1 MNRNGKIGRLPK
13 TIREELNQ
21 RLEQGGQGSELLSW
35 LNSQPEVQGMMATF
49 FGGRPVSKQSLSQ
62 WRRFSPERGS
72 VTRTAWQ
79 AEPMSEPPSTSQ
91 CHRRAAAHRAALR
104 TPALPERGSVTR
116 RAWQAEPMS
125 ESTSTSQCHRR
136 AAAHRAALRSNGRRL
151 EAWIFSEIWG
161 LEFGVLL
168 PHPFLFALGMA
179 SYVVALPT

>member
-1 MNRNGKIGRLPK
+1 MNMNRNGKIGRLPK

-62 WRRFSPERGS
+62 WRRFSPERAS

-79 AEPMSEPPSTSQ
+79 AEPMSEP
-91 CHRRAAAHRAALR
+91 
-104 TPALPERGSVTR
+104 
-116 RAWQAEPMS
+116 
-125 ESTSTSQCHRR
+125 TSTSQCHRR

-151 EAWIFSEIWG
+151 EAWIFSEIWS
-161 LEFGVLL
+161 LVFGVLA
-168 PHPFLFALGMA
+168 PNPFLFALGMA